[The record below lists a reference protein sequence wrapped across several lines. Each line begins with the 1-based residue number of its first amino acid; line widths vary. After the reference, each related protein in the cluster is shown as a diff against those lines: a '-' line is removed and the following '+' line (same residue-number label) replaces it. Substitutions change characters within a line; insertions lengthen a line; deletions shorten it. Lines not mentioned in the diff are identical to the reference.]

1 MVPAMRLIPW
11 LVLPPAAIVLI
22 AFAIANRAPVTVSLD
37 PVPVEFRLPLF
48 LVLLVGIGLGILVG
62 LINTW
67 LRQGKWRRLAR
78 ERRRAHD
85 ALQRELAQGTAAL
98 PAKR

>member
-11 LVLPPAAIVLI
+11 LVLPPVAVVLI
-22 AFAIANRAPVTVSLD
+22 AFAIANRTPVTVSLD
-37 PVPVEFRLPLF
+37 PVPLEFRLPLF
-48 LVLLVGIGLGILVG
+48 LVLLGGIGLGILVG
-62 LINTW
+62 GIATW
-67 LRQGKWRRLAR
+67 LRQSKWRRLAR

-85 ALQRELAQGTAAL
+85 ALQRELAQVGSAL